1 MGNGWATSSF
11 PTVRQGPL
19 WYSNDIP
26 IKGIWRYPTCWSN
39 PMTHNLTKGW
49 PGGDRVVT
57 GGTWAVARCQAKV
70 WDGANAAELRADSM
84 KRGLPESCDRQE
96 VLQMCLD
103 GYSAKKPMVYLSMTV
118 WWPMEKCTVLSCL
131 FRIVS
136 VYVVFKWTLLPFQ
149 WFQWVMLGQ
158 GRLIW
163 RQLASE
169 MLCLV
174 LLIWLEVVSLQTNR
188 SRLNMDWWFIFEDG
202 LMIHIWRW
210 TAHVYKP

>member
-26 IKGIWRYPTCWSN
+26 IKGVWRYPTCWSN

-103 GYSAKKPMVYLSMTV
+103 GYSAKNPWYTYR
-118 WWPMEKCTVLSCL
+118 WPSDDLWKNVLFCRVCL
-131 FRIVS
+131 ELYPS
-136 VYVVFKWTLLPFQ
+136 
-149 WFQWVMLGQ
+149 
-158 GRLIW
+158 
-163 RQLASE
+163 
-169 MLCLV
+169 MLCLS
-174 LLIWLEVVSLQTNR
+174 EPCSHFNDF
-188 SRLNMDWWFIFEDG
+188 NE
-202 LMIHIWRW
+202 
-210 TAHVYKP
+210 

>member
-11 PTVRQGPL
+11 PTVRQGGATNIPIYSPWSSYSSA

-26 IKGIWRYPTCWSN
+26 ITGIWRYPTCWSN

-103 GYSAKKPMVYLSMTV
+103 GYSAKNPWYTYR
-118 WWPMEKCTVLSCL
+118 WPMEKCMKCRVCL
-131 FRIVS
+131 ELYPS
-136 VYVVFKWTLLPFQ
+136 
-149 WFQWVMLGQ
+149 
-158 GRLIW
+158 
-163 RQLASE
+163 
-169 MLCLV
+169 MLCLS
-174 LLIWLEVVSLQTNR
+174 EPCSHFNDF
-188 SRLNMDWWFIFEDG
+188 NE
-202 LMIHIWRW
+202 
-210 TAHVYKP
+210 